1 MTASRILLFFRSLI
15 LFVGMITLVLLFA
28 GLIVVTVGTR
38 NAPRRRRRLAA
49 IAGRLCL
56 RWFAFSAGLDYSIEG
71 SQQLPVMGD
80 VPTILFWRHE
90 SAWETFLSL
99 TLSTDPTWVL
109 KHELLWL
116 PIVGWGIFLL
126 DPIPIDRASGRTAV
140 ARVLKVGRQQLLAG
154 RVLNLFPEGTRLA
167 PQARRRYGMS
177 GALLAS
183 ALGARIIPI
192 AHDAGTYWPRRGFFK
207 RPGRI
212 RVLVGPPID
221 VAVGDAPES
230 INARVAAWMEGAL
243 ASLRPGER

>member
-1 MTASRILLFFRSLI
+1 LLFFRSLM

-28 GLIVVTVGTR
+28 VLVIVNVGTR

-49 IAGRLCL
+49 IGGRLCL
-56 RWFAFSAGLDYSIEG
+56 RWFACSAGLDYSIEG
-71 SQQLPVMGD
+71 SERLPVMGD

-109 KHELLWL
+109 KRELLWL

-126 DPIPIDRASGRTAV
+126 DPIAIDRASGRTAV
-140 ARVLKVGRQQLLAG
+140 IRVLKVGRRQLLAG

-183 ALGARIIPI
+183 ELGARVIPI
-192 AHDAGTYWPRRGFFK
+192 AHDAGTYWPRRAFFK
-207 RPGRI
+207 RPGCI

-221 VAVGDAPES
+221 VSVGDAPEA
-230 INARVAAWMEGAL
+230 INARATAWMEQAL